1 MVLPIIALFIL
12 GLIFGSFFNA
22 LVWRFLRR
30 KRKITGRHSA
40 CVHCGHTLG
49 ALDLVPVVSFVL
61 LLGRCR
67 YCQKAIPWHYPVV
80 ETATGILLALPAL
93 LFGFSL
99 QTVAV
104 ALITLFLIPL
114 FLLDL
119 RYKILPDVITLPGLV
134 VAVGVGIASQRSFE
148 SLLIGGILGAGFFAL
163 QYAVS
168 RGKWIGDGDIRLG
181 GIMGL
186 ALGWQLALV
195 ALALSYIAG
204 ALISVPLLLTQKK
217 QWTSEIPFGVF
228 LTLATYAVLLWGDGL
243 LRWYLQTLG
252 VV

>member
-1 MVLPIIALFIL
+1 MPFPAFALLFL

-22 LVWRFLRR
+22 LVWRFFQRR
-30 KRKITGRHSA
+30 RKITERHSV
-40 CVHCGHTLG
+40 CVHCGHVLG
-49 ALDLVPVVSFVL
+49 LLDLLPVVSYVI

-67 YCQKAIPWHYPVV
+67 YCHKAIPWHYPIV
-80 ETATGILLALPAL
+80 ELASGVLLALPTL

-99 QTVAV
+99 QTCAVAV
-104 ALITLFLIPL
+104 FTLFLIPL

-134 VAVGVGIASQRSFE
+134 VAVGVGIASQRSFD
-148 SLLIGGILGAGFFAL
+148 SLLIGGILGAGFFGL

-181 GIMGL
+181 GMMGL
-186 ALGWQLALV
+186 ALGWQLTLV
-195 ALALSYIAG
+195 ALALSYVAG

-243 LRWYLQTLG
+243 LGWYLQTLG
-252 VV
+252 VA